1 MNRSGPVRVRLK
13 GINQVTKVLKDGTT
27 VTYWYAWK
35 GGPRLDGEP
44 GNPEFIASYNRAVS
58 NSAAPPAGLLLNVLV
73 KFQQTDE
80 FLSLACRTQDELPGH
95 HGQEDCAR
103 IR

>member
-1 MNRSGPVRVRLK
+1 VRVRLK

-44 GNPEFIASYNRAVS
+44 GI
-58 NSAAPPAGLLLNVLV
+58 L
-73 KFQQTDE
+73 
-80 FLSLACRTQDELPGH
+80 
-95 HGQEDCAR
+95 
-103 IR
+103 